1 MGNMTFF
8 NDIKLNHAIGS
19 IVTFLI
25 QLQVALTTLLVMYT
39 LFQSISSTLPQT
51 AYLKLIDYWLL
62 FSLIFP
68 FIIFIIHVARE
79 IQRIQQDKRAANGQR
94 NGGSSCLSM
103 MSKPVAQIAVPL
115 VTIIFMIGYLS
126 YTIKVCFQSP

>member
-39 LFQSISSTLPQT
+39 LFQSISNTLPQT
-51 AYLKLIDYWLL
+51 AYLKLIDFWLL
-62 FSLIFP
+62 FSLILP
-68 FIIFIIHVARE
+68 FIIFMIHVAWE
-79 IQRIQQDKRAANGQR
+79 IQRIQKEKQAAKGLRNSGRASVN
-94 NGGSSCLSM
+94 LV
-103 MSKPVAQIAVPL
+103 SKPVLQIAVPL
-115 VTIIFMIGYLS
+115 MTTIFVIGYTS
-126 YTIKVCFQSP
+126 FVIKVCFMSP